1 MTRLLINEGIQQ
13 KAEEDL
19 LKLMI
24 GENLQPEFFHYS
36 PYILRIINEKLLD
49 KGISLG
55 LGEKTDKK
63 LIDKYWKDL
72 TLPIEFDIIVRKIDG
87 ININSSSELV
97 ILIKDDATRS
107 IIWDDL
113 YSLKKLKPKNDRV
126 FRGTFSQ
133 FEDVSIDEIL
143 SQLHNILEKNS
154 LSFKVEN
161 YVLKRK
167 QTKKGNILFEYM
179 FSSDISFSCM
189 SCNMCELPSNYSIN
203 PIPNKNEQP
212 FQDLFTAKRIGFP
225 SNLACLSLNEGIEIS
240 SVAKKRIEEFCYPI
254 IYLKNKSGDII
265 DFQLAL
271 RQNEGVCVFQD
282 RKNGKCTIHESKPLN
297 CFSYPFMIHK
307 VDNNHFTIEADF
319 SCPGIREESQLS
331 EYPFLNEIV
340 RRISES
346 ERKIMDLSFKEV
358 LSLKWDLSEY
368 FRDGERVS
376 QDEINEAS
384 NFIIEEYS
392 SKDKQ

>member
-19 LKLMI
+19 MKLMI
-24 GENLQPEFFHYS
+24 GENLQPELFHYS
-36 PYILRIINEKLLD
+36 PYILRIINEKLLE

-72 TLPIEFDIIVRKIDG
+72 TLPIEVDIIVRKIDG
-87 ININSSSELV
+87 ININSSYELV
-97 ILIKDDATRS
+97 ILIKDDTTRLK
-107 IIWDDL
+107 IWDDL

-133 FEDVSIDEIL
+133 FEDISIDEIL

-167 QTKKGNILFEYM
+167 QTKKEDLLVESK
-179 FSSDISFSCM
+179 FSSNISFSCL
-189 SCNMCELPSNYSIN
+189 SCNMCELPSNYSVN
-203 PIPNKNEQP
+203 PIPNKNEHP
-212 FQDLFTAKRIGFP
+212 FQYLFTEKRIGFP

-240 SVAKKRIEEFCYPI
+240 SVAEKRIEEFCYPI
-254 IYLKNKSGDII
+254 IYLKNRSGDII

-282 RKNGKCTIHESKPLN
+282 RKNRKCIIHENKPLN

-307 VDNNHFTIEADF
+307 VDNNHFTVEVDF
-319 SCPGIREESQLS
+319 SCPGIREESQFSDDPL
-331 EYPFLNEIV
+331 LKEIV
-340 RRISES
+340 RRISE
-346 ERKIMDLSFKEV
+346 RKITNLSFNEI
-358 LSLKWDLSEY
+358 LSLKWNLSGY
-368 FRDGERVS
+368 FKDGERVN
-376 QDEINEAS
+376 QEEINEAS
-384 NFIIEEYS
+384 SFIIEEYNS
-392 SKDKQ
+392 INKQ